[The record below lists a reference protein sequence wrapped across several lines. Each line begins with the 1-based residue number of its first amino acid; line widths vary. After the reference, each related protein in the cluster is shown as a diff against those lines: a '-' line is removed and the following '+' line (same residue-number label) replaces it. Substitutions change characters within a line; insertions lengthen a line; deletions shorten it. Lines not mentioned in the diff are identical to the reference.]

1 MQAGLMLPGSVR
13 GDSRREG
20 GRGKGRERE
29 GGKERLQA
37 GGQRE
42 FPVCSDDDVLRMLIM
57 IIMALITRELI
68 FY

>member
-1 MQAGLMLPGSVR
+1 MTAGE
-13 GDSRREG
+13 REG
-20 GRGKGRERE
+20 EGKAERE